1 MKNYKDIF
9 QSSKKTSTK
18 RLNLRI
24 LQKSDINYE
33 YVAAL
38 NKESIVAMT
47 EARHIKWTIKNTEEF
62 INLNNNSSNMLLI
75 GVFLKENDIHIG
87 NVRLSNIS
95 KIHKRAE
102 ISMLFYR
109 KDYWNKGLATEALEI
124 VINFA
129 FDEIGLRRICAD
141 YFENNYPSK
150 RIFEKL
156 GFIVEGIFKEHY
168 YSNCNFINSIRV
180 ALMK

>member
-1 MKNYKDIF
+1 MKSYKDIF

-38 NKESIVAMT
+38 NNESIVGMT

-62 INLNNNSSNMLLI
+62 LNLNNNSSNMLLI

-95 KIHKRAE
+95 KIHKRTE

-109 KDYWNKGLATEALEI
+109 I
-124 VINFA
+124 PVIFLCFSSGSFDFSMPFPKETFDFSMLSCGNLQCFNA
-129 FDEIGLRRICAD
+129 FLKETSDFLC
-141 YFENNYPSK
+141 
-150 RIFEKL
+150 
-156 GFIVEGIFKEHY
+156 EGT
-168 YSNCNFINSIRV
+168 
-180 ALMK
+180 L